1 MTNWEKTPQ
10 QVEELQKHV
19 QELLN
24 DYVRD
29 KKYDFSL
36 KVIDEYV
43 QQEDWLHLIV
53 VPDKEGVRAYD
64 YAKALT
70 DVGNKLRRE
79 EHVEHVLLLPT
90 LAA

>member
-1 MTNWEKTPQ
+1 MTEWEKTPQ
-10 QVEELQKHV
+10 QVEDLKRRV
-19 QELLN
+19 QELL
-24 DYVRD
+24 DEYVRER
-29 KKYDFSL
+29 KYDFSL
-36 KVIDEYV
+36 KVSNEYV

-79 EHVEHVLLLPT
+79 EHVEHVVLLPT